1 MSAVPDRSPVPPDG
15 LPRAHPPIARVT
27 AASLEGPRAAPAP
40 KAPVAGVREQ
50 KVLDDLVPRADLRH
64 LAARQPQVQVALR
77 PAVGV
82 TPRPAQQGQ
91 QRGELRV
98 PDARLRPR
106 GVTARRRANRGRR
119 DGRQRPRG
127 GKLAPRRQ
135 NEQARARKQRSAAID
150 RPPGQPPRGLTV
162 RPRERAGPDKVL
174 SAVAPGTGADRSG
187 PTRRARSSRVV
198 RIARA
203 PGIGRRV
210 AMAAAVPPVAVQ
222 PQAAQH
228 VSAVPTVPE
237 GGPSRGRPV
246 PLPERANGTTSET
259 TGARRRRSR
268 P

>member
-40 KAPVAGVREQ
+40 KAPVTGVREQ
-50 KVLDDLVPRADLRH
+50 KVLDDLVPR
-64 LAARQPQVQVALR
+64 
-77 PAVGV
+77 
-82 TPRPAQQGQ
+82 
-91 QRGELRV
+91 
-98 PDARLRPR
+98 ARLRPR

-119 DGRQRPRG
+119 DGRPRPRG
-127 GKLAPRRQ
+127 GELAPRRQ
-135 NEQARARKQRSAAID
+135 NEQARARTQRSAAID

-210 AMAAAVPPVAVQ
+210 AMAVAVPPVAVH

-246 PLPERANGTTSET
+246 PLPARANGTTSET